1 METSTHTQTTRKFY
15 SKGEPTA
22 AQKEAAKA
30 KRDELKLLS
39 KGIKELIKVG
49 VYSTI
54 NEGLISIYAESG
66 HTKLNT
72 LHQWNE
78 QNMTIKKGEKAFL
91 LWGSPIQRKKGEA
104 PEASAEQGT
113 ETDETD
119 FWPIC
124 YVFSE
129 NQVQP
134 MAAK

>member
-1 METSTHTQTTRKFY
+1 METSTHTQTKRRYY

-54 NEGLISIYAESG
+54 NEGLIAIYSESG
-66 HTKLNT
+66 HKNMNT

-78 QNMTIKKGEKAFL
+78 QNMTVKKGEKAFL
-91 LWGSPIQRKKGEA
+91 LWGSPIQRKKGET
-104 PEASAEQGT
+104 PEPSTEPGA